1 MAYQRLSWSCSATR
15 VGNNANPIRDALQVS
30 IVTGPARLYMRVL
43 LSAGCFEIVLEDPWY
58 LLLDI
63 RVRIL
68 ACED

>member
-1 MAYQRLSWSCSATR
+1 MRCNEGSKYANLS
-15 VGNNANPIRDALQVS
+15 RDALS
-30 IVTGPARLYMRVL
+30 LVTGPARLYMRVL
-43 LSAGCFEIVLEDPWY
+43 LFARCLEIVLEDPLGMAWY

>member
-1 MAYQRLSWSCSATR
+1 MAQRLSWSCSATR
-15 VGNNANPIRDALQVS
+15 VGNNANPIRDALS

-43 LSAGCFEIVLEDPWY
+43 LSARCLEIVLEDPWY